1 MSLKRRRVE
10 QATIGDAPTY
20 CAEVIVKRELVSC
33 VLVASLLLSIGCS
46 SSYVVSSPPN
56 ADPSFDT
63 FNVDARDR
71 SGAIVFQ
78 DGRKVGARNIMAAPD
93 SIRFLNE
100 KTNAITVVPTY
111 TVKKV
116 VFKKHAVGALYGVG
130 IGALV
135 GAAIILVMASGPNED
150 KSVVADYTLAG
161 AAGAGAIGG
170 VFGLA
175 IGHSYEYQF
184 VTEANSTTI
193 K

>member
-1 MSLKRRRVE
+1 
-10 QATIGDAPTY
+10 
-20 CAEVIVKRELVSC
+20 VKREIVSC
-33 VLVASLLLSIGCS
+33 VLVASLLFSIGCS
-46 SSYVVSSPPN
+46 SSYVVSSSPN

-78 DGRKVGARNIMAAPD
+78 DGRKLDARNIITAPD

-100 KTNAITVVPTY
+100 KTNAITVVPTH

-116 VFKKHAVGALYGVG
+116 VFKNHGVGALYGLG

-135 GAAIILVMASGPNED
+135 GAAIILVIVSGPNED
-150 KSVVADYTLAG
+150 EGLVAAYTLAG

-170 VFGLA
+170 VIGL
-175 IGHSYEYQF
+175 GRGYSYEYQF
-184 VTEANSTTI
+184 VTGANSTTI

>member
-1 MSLKRRRVE
+1 M
-10 QATIGDAPTY
+10 
-20 CAEVIVKRELVSC
+20 KREIVSC
-33 VLVASLLLSIGCS
+33 VLVASLLFSIGCS
-46 SSYVVSSPPN
+46 SSYVVSSSPN

-71 SGAIVFQ
+71 SGTIVFQ
-78 DGRKVGARNIMAAPD
+78 DGRKLDARNIIAAPD

-100 KTNAITVVPTY
+100 KTNAITVVPTH

-116 VFKKHAVGALYGVG
+116 VFKNHGVGALYGLG

-150 KSVVADYTLAG
+150 EGLVAAYTLAG

-170 VFGLA
+170 VFGLG

-184 VTEANSTTI
+184 VTGANSTTI